1 MTKSFLIFI
10 KFGKVFNPSTMKNLT
25 FIGVLL
31 LGLAFLLY
39 YMLPQ
44 FSFVKLFEPIN
55 LMGILAGIGIGLI
68 IGGIV
73 GYISKGTALKQQEKQ
88 RELKQLRKEKE
99 DLEKQAAELA
109 RQQTANYTQFEEN
122 KNPPNY

>member
-1 MTKSFLIFI
+1 
-10 KFGKVFNPSTMKNLT
+10 
-25 FIGVLL
+25 
-31 LGLAFLLY
+31 
-39 YMLPQ
+39 MLPQ
-44 FSFVKLFEPIN
+44 FSVVKLFEPIN

-73 GYISKGTALKQQEKQ
+73 GYVSKGTALKQEQK
-88 RELKQLRKEKE
+88 RKELVQLRKEKE

-109 RQQTANYTQFEEN
+109 RQQTTTYTTTTEN

>member
-1 MTKSFLIFI
+1 
-10 KFGKVFNPSTMKNLT
+10 MKNLT
-25 FIGVLL
+25 FIGALL

-39 YMLPQ
+39 YMLPE
-44 FSFVKLFEPIN
+44 FSVVKLFEPMN

-73 GYISKGTALKQQEKQ
+73 GYVSKGAALKEEEKI
-88 RELKQLRKEKE
+88 RELKQLRKVNE

-109 RQQTANYTQFEEN
+109 KQQTVSYIPDEN

>member
-1 MTKSFLIFI
+1 MGRFVNFI
-10 KFGKVFNPSTMKNLT
+10 TMKNLH
-25 FIGVLL
+25 FIGFLL

-39 YMLPQ
+39 YMLPE
-44 FSFVKLFEPIN
+44 FSIVKLFEPIS

-73 GYISKGTALKQQEKQ
+73 GYVSKGSSLKEEQK
-88 RELKQLRKEKE
+88 RKELQQLRREKE

-109 RQQTANYTQFEEN
+109 RQQTIQNTSNDNPQNY
-122 KNPPNY
+122 

>member
-1 MTKSFLIFI
+1 
-10 KFGKVFNPSTMKNLT
+10 MKNLH
-25 FIGVLL
+25 FIGFLL

-44 FSFVKLFEPIN
+44 FSVVKLFEPIN

-73 GYISKGTALKQQEKQ
+73 GYVSKGTALKQEQK
-88 RELKQLRKEKE
+88 RKELVQLKKEKE

-109 RQQTANYTQFEEN
+109 RQQTTSYTTTTEN

>member
-1 MTKSFLIFI
+1 
-10 KFGKVFNPSTMKNLT
+10 MKNLT
-25 FIGVLL
+25 FIGFLL

-39 YMLPQ
+39 YITPQ
-44 FSFVKLFEPIN
+44 FSAVKLFEPTN

-73 GYISKGTALKQQEKQ
+73 GYISKGTALKQEEKR

-109 RQQTANYTQFEEN
+109 RQQTVTYTTTEEN
-122 KNPPNY
+122 QNPPNY

>member
-1 MTKSFLIFI
+1 
-10 KFGKVFNPSTMKNLT
+10 MKNLT
-25 FIGVLL
+25 LIGFIL

-44 FSFVKLFEPIN
+44 FSLVKLFEPMN

-73 GYISKGTALKQQEKQ
+73 GYISKGTALKQEEK
-88 RELKQLRKEKE
+88 RKELRQLRKVNE

-109 RQQTANYTQFEEN
+109 KQQTTVTYTKPTDEN
-122 KNPPNY
+122 INPPNY

>member
-1 MTKSFLIFI
+1 
-10 KFGKVFNPSTMKNLT
+10 MKNLH
-25 FIGVLL
+25 FIGFLL

-39 YMLPQ
+39 YMLPE

-73 GYISKGTALKQQEKQ
+73 GYVSKGTALREEQKRQEI
-88 RELKQLRKEKE
+88 KQLRRDKEE
-99 DLEKQAAELA
+99 LERQSAELA
-109 RQQTANYTQFEEN
+109 RQNALRNTPNENPQNY
-122 KNPPNY
+122 

>member
-1 MTKSFLIFI
+1 
-10 KFGKVFNPSTMKNLT
+10 MKNLT
-25 FIGVLL
+25 FIGFLL

-39 YMLPQ
+39 YMMPE
-44 FSFVKLFEPIN
+44 FSMVKLFEPLN

-73 GYISKGTALKQQEKQ
+73 GYVSKGTSLKQEQK
-88 RELKQLRKEKE
+88 RKELVQLRKEKE

-109 RQQTANYTQFEEN
+109 KQQTTTYTTADEN

>member
-1 MTKSFLIFI
+1 
-10 KFGKVFNPSTMKNLT
+10 MKNLT
-25 FIGVLL
+25 FIGFLL

-39 YMLPQ
+39 YLLPE
-44 FSFVKLFEPIN
+44 FSVVKLFEPIS

-73 GYISKGTALKQQEKQ
+73 GYASKGTSLREDQKRK
-88 RELKQLRKEKE
+88 ELKQLRKEKE

-109 RQQTANYTQFEEN
+109 KQQNVTYVSNEN
-122 KNPPNY
+122 KNPQNF

>member
-1 MTKSFLIFI
+1 
-10 KFGKVFNPSTMKNLT
+10 MKNLT
-25 FIGVLL
+25 FIGFLL

-39 YMLPQ
+39 YLQPQ
-44 FSFVKLFEPIN
+44 FSAVKLFEPMT

-73 GYISKGTALKQQEKQ
+73 GYVSKSSNLRAEEK
-88 RELKQLRKEKE
+88 RKELKQLRREKE

-109 RQQTANYTQFEEN
+109 RQQTVTYVPDEN
-122 KNPPNY
+122 KNPQNY

>member
-1 MTKSFLIFI
+1 M
-10 KFGKVFNPSTMKNLT
+10 
-25 FIGVLL
+25 
-31 LGLAFLLY
+31 
-39 YMLPQ
+39 
-44 FSFVKLFEPIN
+44 VKLFEPLN

-73 GYISKGTALKQQEKQ
+73 GYVSKGSSLKEEEKR

-109 RQQTANYTQFEEN
+109 KQQTVTYLQDEN
-122 KNPPNY
+122 KNPQNF

>member
-1 MTKSFLIFI
+1 
-10 KFGKVFNPSTMKNLT
+10 MKNLH
-25 FIGVLL
+25 FIGFLL

-39 YMLPQ
+39 YLLPE

-73 GYISKGTALKQQEKQ
+73 GYVSKGTALKEEQKRQEI
-88 RELKQLRKEKE
+88 RQLRKDKE
-99 DLEKQAAELA
+99 ELERQRAELA
-109 RQQTANYTQFEEN
+109 RQQTLHNPSNENPQNY
-122 KNPPNY
+122 

>member
-1 MTKSFLIFI
+1 
-10 KFGKVFNPSTMKNLT
+10 MKNLT
-25 FIGVLL
+25 FIGFLL

-44 FSFVKLFEPIN
+44 FSMVKLFEPIS

-73 GYISKGTALKQQEKQ
+73 GYVSKGTALKQEEKK
-88 RELKQLRKEKE
+88 REIKQLRKVNE

-109 RQQTANYTQFEEN
+109 RQQTTTYTTTEN
-122 KNPPNY
+122 QNPPNY

>member
-1 MTKSFLIFI
+1 
-10 KFGKVFNPSTMKNLT
+10 MKNLS
-25 FIGVLL
+25 FIGLLL

-73 GYISKGTALKQQEKQ
+73 GYVSKGTALKQEEKK
-88 RELKQLRKEKE
+88 RELIQLRKEKE

-109 RQQTANYTQFEEN
+109 RQQTVNYTRTDET

>member
-1 MTKSFLIFI
+1 MS
-10 KFGKVFNPSTMKNLT
+10 MKNLT
-25 FIGVLL
+25 FIGFLL

-39 YMLPQ
+39 YMQPE
-44 FSFVKLFEPIN
+44 FSAVKLFEPMT

-73 GYISKGTALKQQEKQ
+73 GYVSKGSALKAEEKS

-99 DLEKQAAELA
+99 DLEKQTAALA
-109 RQQTANYTQFEEN
+109 SQQTITKAEEY
-122 KNPPNY
+122 PPNY